1 MEAFPLMRKAAVLM
15 MSSVLVAAVAGA
27 QMKVTQT
34 APATGTTTKQ
44 STATPMQTQQTEE
57 QQLAA
62 AKRIDRNEA
71 QKLVKAGKA
80 VFVDVRS
87 KASFD
92 KGHLPGAVNIPL
104 SIMRANMVS
113 AIRQIPPG
121 KMVITYCACI
131 EEHTAAIA
139 VLDMNRTGFKNA
151 AALKGGWNE
160 WLAAKMPIER

>member
-1 MEAFPLMRKAAVLM
+1 MRKAAVLM

-34 APATGTTTKQ
+34 APTGTTTKQ
-44 STATPMQTQQTEE
+44 NTPAPMQSQQTEQ
-57 QQLAA
+57 QQLSAA
-62 AKRIDRNEA
+62 RRIDRAEA

-87 KASFD
+87 KGSFD
-92 KGHLPGAVNIPL
+92 KGHLPGAISMPL
-104 SIMRANMVS
+104 SMMRANMLQ

-121 KMVITYCACI
+121 KMVITYCACV

-160 WLAAKMPIER
+160 WLAAKQAVER